1 MTARWAAAVDT
12 RRVTRAPATSH
23 GRREHTGGTV
33 RPVEVRLGVV
43 VVEARL
49 DLRPTPC
56 GFLLVPRVAGD
67 MDIGVVGDGP
77 GAEAVDAALG
87 DVDVNAFSV
96 ESALLD
102 GFDLAVVV
110 DTTGSPAFAAAN
122 DRLNRWVA
130 VEVGGV
136 GGVALADV
144 DAAVT
149 VFETACYDCLCA
161 RVASGTTESS
171 ATADA
176 PTGTRSA
183 VRYAGAFAGR
193 AVVQLLT
200 GESVGDTVREVPG
213 TTRHLLAAPGCSCG
227 DAPDAAL
234 PRADRSRSV
243 SAAID
248 RAERAVD
255 ARIGLLTDVGE
266 RESFPVPYYVS
277 RLADT
282 TPFSDV
288 SAAAF
293 AGGAAD
299 DWDVAF
305 MKALGEGL
313 ERYAAGV
320 YDSSA
325 VTTAPAADVQD
336 PVTPD
341 AFVRPDD
348 ATRYD
353 PDDRLAWVRGEALAT
368 GAVRQLPAEFVH
380 FPPPERRYRP
390 PITTGLGLG
399 NSGPAAAL
407 AGLYEVVERDA
418 TMTTWYATTEPL
430 GLRVDDAVLDRLRKR
445 ARAESLS
452 VSTLLVTGDVDVP
465 VVAAAVHRDGDWPRF
480 AAGSGADLNPAA
492 AARSAVAEALQ
503 NWTEL
508 RSMGREAADEAGA
521 AIGRHADLPPETA
534 AFFDPPTTVDAEGL
548 GEPDLD
554 GSAALETVVERVE
567 AAGLSPVVARLTTR
581 DLATLG
587 FEAVRVLVPGAQP
600 LFTGEPFFGDRA
612 REVPRSMGYEPA
624 LDRPYHPFP

>member
-1 MTARWAAAVDT
+1 
-12 RRVTRAPATSH
+12 
-23 GRREHTGGTV
+23 
-33 RPVEVRLGVV
+33 
-43 VVEARL
+43 
-49 DLRPTPC
+49 
-56 GFLLVPRVAGD
+56 

-77 GAEAVDAALG
+77 AAAAVETALG

-96 ESALLD
+96 EPSLLD

-110 DTTGSPAFAAAN
+110 ATVGSPAFAAAN
-122 DRLNRWVA
+122 ERLDRWVA

-136 GGVALADV
+136 GGVALTDV

-149 VFETACYDCLCA
+149 VFEDTCYDCL
-161 RVASGTTESS
+161 RTRLASGTTASS
-171 ATADA
+171 ATSED
-176 PTGTRSA
+176 PTGSRSA
-183 VRYAGAFAGR
+183 VRYAGAFAGHT
-193 AVVQLLT
+193 VVRLLT
-200 GESVGDTVREVPG
+200 GADVGDTVREVPG
-213 TTRHLLAAPGCSCG
+213 PTRHLLGVPSCSC
-227 DAPDAAL
+227 AETPSSAL

-243 SAAID
+243 SAAIE

-255 ARIGLLTDVGE
+255 ARIGLLTEVGE

-282 TPFSDV
+282 TPFSDG

-325 VTTAPAADVQD
+325 FTTAPAADVQN
-336 PVTPD
+336 PIVPD
-341 AFVRPDD
+341 AFVRPTD
-348 ATRYD
+348 APRYD
-353 PDDRLAWVRGEALAT
+353 PTDRLAWTRGEDLAT
-368 GAVRQLPAEFVH
+368 GETRQLPAEFVY
-380 FPPPERRYRP
+380 FPPPERHYHP

-399 NSGPAAAL
+399 NSGPEAVL
-407 AGLYEVVERDA
+407 AGLYEVLERDA
-418 TMTTWYATTEPL
+418 TMTSWYATTEPL
-430 GLRVDDAVLDRLRKR
+430 GLDVDDSVFDRLRKR

-452 VSTLLVTGDVDVP
+452 VSTLLVTGDIDVP

-480 AAGSGADLNPAA
+480 AAGSGADLDPTA

-508 RSMGREAADEAGA
+508 RSMGREAADEESA
-521 AIGRHADLPPETA
+521 AIGYHADRPPETA
-534 AFFDPPTTVDAEGL
+534 AFFDPDTTVDAEGI

-554 GSAALETVVERVE
+554 GSAALETVVERVR

-581 DLATLG
+581 DVATLG

>member
-1 MTARWAAAVDT
+1 MCFIAQSVLVCAFLPCV
-12 RRVTRAPATSH
+12 RRTQY
-23 GRREHTGGTV
+23 
-33 RPVEVRLGVV
+33 RLGVTV
-43 VVEARL
+43 IKRGTECT
-49 DLRPTPC
+49 RPTPC
-56 GFLLVPRVAGD
+56 GFFIPVRATGD

-77 GAEAVDAALG
+77 AAEAVDAALG

-96 ESALLD
+96 EPALLD

-110 DTTGSPAFAAAN
+110 ATTGSPAFAAAN
-122 DRLNRWVA
+122 ERLDRWVA

-149 VFETACYDCLCA
+149 VFENTCYHCLRT
-161 RVASGTTESS
+161 RVASGATESS
-171 ATADA
+171 ETADA

-183 VRYAGAFAGR
+183 VRYAGALAGR
-193 AVVQLLT
+193 TVVQLLS
-200 GESVGDTVREVPG
+200 GGSVGDTVREVPG
-213 TTRHLLAAPGCSCG
+213 PTRHLLPVPDCSCG

-255 ARIGLLTDVGE
+255 ARVGLLSTVGE

-282 TPFSDV
+282 APFSDGN
-288 SAAAF
+288 AAAF

-313 ERYAAGV
+313 ERYAAAV
-320 YDSSA
+320 YDPSTFTTGSA
-325 VTTAPAADVQD
+325 TEVQN

-353 PDDRLAWVRGEALAT
+353 PDDRLSWVCGETLADGT
-368 GAVRQLPAEFVH
+368 ATHLPAEFVH

-407 AGLYEVVERDA
+407 AGLYEVIERDA

-430 GLRVDDAVLDRLRKR
+430 GLSVDDSVLDRLRKR

-452 VSTLLVTGDVDVP
+452 VSTLLVTGDIDVP

-480 AAGSGADLNPAA
+480 AAGSGASLDPAA

-508 RSMGREAADEAGA
+508 RSMGREAADDAGA
-521 AIGRHADLPPETA
+521 AIGRHADRPPETA
-534 AFFDPPTTVDAEGL
+534 AFFDPTTTVDTAGI

-554 GSAALETVVERVE
+554 GSAALETVVERVQ
-567 AAGLSPVVARLTTR
+567 AVGLSPVVARLTTR

-587 FEAVRVLVPGAQP
+587 FEAVRVLVPRAQP